1 MTIAFAAHF
10 TNLLWNPSR
19 GHLKFVRSFSKLHR
33 RHCPHVVDTR
43 FVTLLYNMQDVSIQ
57 NQEMLAVHRLD
68 RVNLNTHTI
77 IKQCLLRNVL
87 IATAQ
92 QQTGRSFGQSH
103 SWTIWE
109 TLGEKRTFGS
119 AHESRLE
126 LDQRLMWVLIS
137 GLKFLYVTGPLI
149 PVDITIPD

>member
-1 MTIAFAAHF
+1 MTSAFAAHF
-10 TNLLWNPSR
+10 TNLLWSPLR
-19 GHLKFVRSFSKLHR
+19 EHLKFVRSFSKLHH
-33 RHCPHVVDTR
+33 RHCHHVVDTR

-77 IKQCLLRNVL
+77 IKQCLLCNVL

-103 SWTIWE
+103 SWTI
-109 TLGEKRTFGS
+109 
-119 AHESRLE
+119 
-126 LDQRLMWVLIS
+126 
-137 GLKFLYVTGPLI
+137 
-149 PVDITIPD
+149 

>member
-1 MTIAFAAHF
+1 MTTAFAAHF
-10 TNLLWNPSR
+10 TNLLWSPSR

-103 SWTIWE
+103 SWTI
-109 TLGEKRTFGS
+109 
-119 AHESRLE
+119 
-126 LDQRLMWVLIS
+126 
-137 GLKFLYVTGPLI
+137 
-149 PVDITIPD
+149 